1 MLIPMIVQK
10 RDPVGSMGNDAA
22 LACLSDKPRMVYDY
36 FRQLFAQVTNPPI
49 DSIREEIIM
58 SLGCYIGPEGNLLD
72 TTPAHSHRLFIPHP
86 ILSNKEFAAIKEL
99 DHRG

>member
-36 FRQLFAQVTNPPI
+36 FRQLFC
-49 DSIREEIIM
+49 S
-58 SLGCYIGPEGNLLD
+58 GNQSAD
-72 TTPAHSHRLFIPHP
+72 
-86 ILSNKEFAAIKEL
+86 
-99 DHRG
+99 